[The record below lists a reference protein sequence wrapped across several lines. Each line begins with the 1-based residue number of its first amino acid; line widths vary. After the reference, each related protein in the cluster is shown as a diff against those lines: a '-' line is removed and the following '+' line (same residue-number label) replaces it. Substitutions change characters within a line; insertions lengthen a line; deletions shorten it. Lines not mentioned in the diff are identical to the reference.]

1 MTVARYDHTATLF
14 PSGKVLIAGG
24 EGDSGVLA
32 SAELYDPA
40 AGTFT
45 PTGSMTVARVGPTAT
60 LLPSEKVLIA
70 GGEGSSSWPL
80 ASAELYE

>member
-1 MTVARYDHTATLF
+1 
-14 PSGKVLIAGG
+14 VLIAGG

>member
-1 MTVARYDHTATLF
+1 
-14 PSGKVLIAGG
+14 
-24 EGDSGVLA
+24 
-32 SAELYDPA
+32 
-40 AGTFT
+40 
-45 PTGSMTVARVGPTAT
+45 VGPTAT

>member
-1 MTVARYDHTATLF
+1 L
-14 PSGKVLIAGG
+14 PNGQVLIAGG
-24 EGDSGVLA
+24 VNLGGVLA